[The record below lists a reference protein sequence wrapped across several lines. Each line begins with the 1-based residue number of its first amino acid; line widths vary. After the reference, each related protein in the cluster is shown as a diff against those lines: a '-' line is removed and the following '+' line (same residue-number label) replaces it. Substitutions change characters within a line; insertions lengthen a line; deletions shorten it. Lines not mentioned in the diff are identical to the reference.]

1 MSAQGRAQG
10 QVQGQA
16 QGQAK
21 SGGSRAFLLFAI
33 CSGLAFLIFTQAR
46 DGVPLPDLS
55 GAIAQSSGT
64 SMAAAGETPQ
74 ILANKGLVPMPPIE
88 TFDEVVERPLFFRSR
103 RPPDPDAAPPP
114 EAAPT
119 PKADFVL
126 TGLVIVAGK
135 ERLALLQPAGSK
147 TVERVRQGQEIEGW
161 RVVAI
166 HADRVVLKR
175 GETVREIRLE
185 DRPPPKTKARR
196 KRPKRSG
203 VRVPGGLQPTAPDD
217 K

>member
-1 MSAQGRAQG
+1 MSARAQGRA
-10 QVQGQA
+10 
-16 QGQAK
+16 K
-21 SGGSRAFLLFAI
+21 GGGGRAFLLFAI
-33 CSGLAFLIFTQAR
+33 CIGLGFLIFTQAR

-55 GAIAQSSGT
+55 GTIAQSSV
-64 SMAAAGETPQ
+64 APVVAGETPRG
-74 ILANKGLVPMPPIE
+74 LAPMPPIE

-114 EAAPT
+114 EAPPA

-126 TGLVIVAGK
+126 TGLVISGK
-135 ERLALLQPAGSK
+135 ERLALLRPAGSK
-147 TVERVRQGQEIEGW
+147 TVARVHQGEEIEGW
-161 RVVAI
+161 RVEAI

-175 GETVREIRLE
+175 GETVQEIRLE
-185 DRPPPKTKARR
+185 DRPPPKPKVRR

-203 VRVPGGLQPTAPDD
+203 VRVPGQLQPTAPAG